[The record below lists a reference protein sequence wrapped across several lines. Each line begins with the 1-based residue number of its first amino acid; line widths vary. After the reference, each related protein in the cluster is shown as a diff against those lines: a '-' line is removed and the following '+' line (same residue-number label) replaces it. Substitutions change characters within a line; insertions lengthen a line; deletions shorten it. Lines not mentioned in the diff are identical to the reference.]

1 MEIKV
6 IKKKTEKPE
15 EAMPEKKSAS
25 GEEPKEVLTRVL
37 DNGVVLER
45 VDGQFFAVID
55 EERLPITKE
64 DTILILQNH
73 DHVFNVIIDAK
84 RRYVFN
90 TALDRYSPLED

>member
-6 IKKKTEKPE
+6 IKKKTEPE
-15 EAMPEKKSAS
+15 AAQSEMPAASEKKEA
-25 GEEPKEVLTRVL
+25 KEVLTRKL

-45 VDGQFFAVID
+45 VDGEFFAVVG
-55 EERLPITKE
+55 EERFSLTKE

>member
-15 EAMPEKKSAS
+15 EAMPEKKNAA